1 MKKNTKAPR
10 RSGRARKSSGARASG
25 TRSSGRRSSRASAP
39 AAEATGPAADAALQ
53 TGVAAQLLGAQRK
66 LWKAGVDA
74 FSGSKVGGSTAS
86 IAESLQGGLRKL
98 EDVFDQRVLSSLS
111 HAGMPSPA
119 EIRELM
125 ERVELLSAE
134 VRRLSGRRSK
144 G

>member
-1 MKKNTKAPR
+1 M
-10 RSGRARKSSGARASG
+10 
-25 TRSSGRRSSRASAP
+25 
-39 AAEATGPAADAALQ
+39 Q
-53 TGVAAQLLGAQRK
+53 TGVAAQILGAQRK